1 MKLDIRTELRGLM
14 GVKAEF
20 DKEIMIELEKRQ
32 AEFDRQLDAERKKLA
47 DMVFTNKNK
56 IKKIKKN

>member
-1 MKLDIRTELRGLM
+1 M

-20 DKEIMIELEKRQ
+20 DKEILIELDKKQ

-47 DMVFTNKNK
+47 DSVS
-56 IKKIKKN
+56 IKKHTENTQKTHRKHIENT